1 MTMSAGR
8 CCPLVTLTMSPTATQ
23 WAGAALQE
31 HEEGENEI
39 KKETTVFGNK
49 KGEATHSRMYK
60 NQEKVKTKQQ

>member
-23 WAGAALQE
+23 WAGATLQQ

-39 KKETTVFGNK
+39 KKETTVHEEDRRCNTQEDAQK
-49 KGEATHSRMYK
+49 KK
-60 NQEKVKTKQQ
+60 